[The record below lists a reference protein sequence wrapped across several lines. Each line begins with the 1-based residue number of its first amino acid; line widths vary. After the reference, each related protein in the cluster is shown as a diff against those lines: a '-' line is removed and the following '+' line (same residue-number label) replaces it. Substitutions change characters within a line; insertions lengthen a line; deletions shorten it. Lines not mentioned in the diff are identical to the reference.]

1 MINAAELLA
10 AHEALAA
17 GGEPDALL
25 ARATRP
31 APDQAGEKGVSDS
44 PPARQYPLAGQG
56 RSFPLGRKQ

>member
-1 MINAAELLA
+1 MIKAAELVA

-17 GGEPDALL
+17 GSEPSALL
-25 ARATRP
+25 VKATRP
-31 APDQAGEKGVSDS
+31 APDQAGEEVVSDS